1 MEISHWLKPRTWAE
15 CLEKMIQEIPK
26 SIALM
31 KQIREKYKEDW
42 EIELL
47 CSEIMYEEE
56 KAMATMRMEVERERK
71 EIA

>member
-1 MEISHWLKPRTWAE
+1 MEISHCLKPRTWAE
-15 CLEKMIQEIPK
+15 CLEEIIREIPT

-31 KQIREKYKEDW
+31 KEIREKFKEDW

-56 KAMATMRMEVERERK
+56 KAMAIMRMEVERERE